1 MKCGMAVSPV
11 AFYFITGLVG
21 KFGVTGITG
30 LVGNRMSRMLLSWLT
45 DAAISLLLSSAASD
59 VRRCALADS
68 VPEAKMMIAA
78 AARVLVKFF
87 IIVCV
92 LKGFVI
98 LVCFVVCLFC

>member
-1 MKCGMAVSPV
+1 
-11 AFYFITGLVG
+11 
-21 KFGVTGITG
+21 
-30 LVGNRMSRMLLSWLT
+30 MLPFELT
-45 DAAISLLLSSAASD
+45 CPRTSFVLSSAASE
-59 VRRCALADS
+59 VRLLAKVDS
-68 VPEAKMMIAA
+68 VPEARMTIA